1 MSPDI
6 FFGHNTDFSVWA
18 KLLLFAHKRGLSEQ
32 LQLKITVIMCNQL
45 CLMSLLIIVVYK
57 KWPKKNILWTQILWA
72 NPHFKKLH
80 VQPFWPKKMS
90 LMANWLSKYQQIH
103 FPLTACSG
111 SCCSSIAWD
120 FNYSNV
126 KDYMT

>member
-18 KLLLFAHKRGLSEQ
+18 KLLLFAHKCGLSEQ
-32 LQLKITVIMCNQL
+32 LQLKITVIMYNQL

-57 KWPKKNILWTQILWA
+57 KWAKKTQHPLDTTGLKRA

-80 VQPFWPKKMS
+80 VQPFWPKK
-90 LMANWLSKYQQIH
+90 
-103 FPLTACSG
+103 
-111 SCCSSIAWD
+111 
-120 FNYSNV
+120 NV
-126 KDYMT
+126 FDR